1 MVGNGTNIRIHCIDK
16 QRATQISRFDSKNYK
31 PQQLIIGCRFGG
43 TLYIIHISNKKHYKF
58 ISVRNEALQ
67 SFCYFSVNSIDFL
80 DNRVYNINRILDIRE
95 LEVSLVAR
103 VKFQTL
109 TEQMFYTLLCLKD
122 ECYGMDILDR
132 VPAMTNQRV
141 NVGSGTLYT
150 LLEQFLD
157 AEMIQETKVEGRR
170 RSYILTDKGREML
183 EKECARLTAQLADY
197 HMIFGKEEI

>member
-1 MVGNGTNIRIHCIDK
+1 M
-16 QRATQISRFDSKNYK
+16 
-31 PQQLIIGCRFGG
+31 
-43 TLYIIHISNKKHYKF
+43 
-58 ISVRNEALQ
+58 
-67 SFCYFSVNSIDFL
+67 
-80 DNRVYNINRILDIRE
+80 
-95 LEVSLVAR
+95 AR

-132 VPAMTNQRV
+132 VPAMTKQRV

-157 AEMIQETKVEGRR
+157 AGMIRETKVEGRR

-183 EKECARLTAQLADY
+183 EKECARITAQLADY